1 MARIP
6 YVDPERASEPVR
18 EALERIPPLNIFRM
32 LANADSVF
40 RPFLRFGDTLLSGLE
55 LNGLVRELAILRVA
69 RLTPHAEYEWVQH
82 VPIARAVGGSDE
94 QIAAL
99 ERDDI
104 DADCF
109 DAAQRAT
116 LRFTTEVV
124 RDARACDETFAE
136 LAALLPPRQIV
147 ELLLVIGQYMMLARV
162 MATLE
167 LELDEPA
174 APGSLPFSS

>member
-6 YVDPERASEPVR
+6 YADPQRAPEPVR
-18 EALERIPPLNIFRM
+18 EALERLPALNIFRM
-32 LANADSVF
+32 LANAETVF
-40 RPFLRFGDTLLSGLE
+40 RPFLRFGDALLADLE
-55 LNGLVRELAILRVA
+55 LNGLLRELAILRVA

-82 VPIARAVGGSDE
+82 EPIARAVGGSDE
-94 QIAAL
+94 QLAAL

-104 DADCF
+104 EAGCF
-109 DAAQRAT
+109 DATQRAV
-116 LRFTTEVV
+116 LLFTSEVV
-124 RDARACDETFAE
+124 RDARASDATFAE
-136 LAALLPPRQIV
+136 LATLLPPRQIV

-174 APGSLPFSS
+174 APGGLPFSR

>member
-1 MARIP
+1 VARIP
-6 YVDPERASEPVR
+6 YVDPGRAPEPVR
-18 EALERIPPLNIFRM
+18 EALDRLPPLNIFRM
-32 LANADSVF
+32 LANAETVF
-40 RPFLRFGDTLLSGLE
+40 RPFLRFGDALLADLELSGL
-55 LNGLVRELAILRVA
+55 LRELAILRVA
-69 RLTPHAEYEWVQH
+69 RLTPHADYEWVQH
-82 VPIARAVGGSDE
+82 APIARAVGATDE
-94 QIAAL
+94 QLGAL

-124 RDARACDETFAE
+124 RDARASDATFAE
-136 LAALLPPRQIV
+136 LEALLPARQIV

-174 APGSLPFSS
+174 APGALPFSR